1 VDRSGAL
8 AICVI
13 LAAGCATAPGTR
25 TILDIEGAA
34 PRPPQGE
41 GAFPTPT
48 PDRPW
53 VAIVIDDLGDSPSE
67 LRPFLD
73 VPLPLSFAV
82 LPTAAQ
88 ARQVARGLADL
99 GRDVLAHIPME
110 PAEPGFVLPRG
121 TLLTSMDPAA
131 IRTASDLALSRVPGA
146 IGANNHMGSAFTRS
160 ADALRPF
167 VGALKDRGL
176 FFLDSRTDPATV
188 AEDVATAAGVP
199 AIRRAV
205 FLDNVD
211 TPAAIDA
218 MLVALETI
226 ALTRGCAVAIG
237 HGRPG
242 TAVALK
248 RYATNPTR
256 AVEVV
261 PVSRLVGRACATGAV
276 LPGATAPEER

>member
-8 AICVI
+8 AISLV
-13 LAAGCATAPGTR
+13 LAVGCATAPGTR
-25 TILDIEGAA
+25 TTLDIEGTT
-34 PRPPQGE
+34 PRPPQRE
-41 GAFPTPT
+41 PAFPPPA

-53 VAIVIDDLGDSPSE
+53 VAIVIDDLGDSPAE

-88 ARQVARGLADL
+88 ARQVARGLVDL
-99 GRDVLAHIPME
+99 GRDVLVHVPME
-110 PAEPGFVLPRG
+110 PAETCFPLPRG
-121 TLLTSMDPAA
+121 TLLTSMDPAS

-199 AIRRAV
+199 AMRRAV

-211 TPAAIDA
+211 TPAAIDG
-218 MLVALETI
+218 MVAVLETI
-226 ALTRGCAVAIG
+226 AGVRGCAVAIG

-248 RYATNPTR
+248 RFATNPSR

-261 PVSRLVGRACATGAV
+261 PISRLVGRACATGAV
-276 LPGATAPEER
+276 VPGAAAPEER